1 MKLLELRQ
9 KTKKISRIVSIL
21 LFFLIALFALYS
33 SFMKFSNSKISEI
46 SQQITDSIKE
56 KYGID
61 VKLENIRIRF
71 SPLITNSEIH
81 LKKGEISHSGEKFA
95 EINDCAASGFGS
107 ILFSDTKKISLKC
120 GNTVFYADNYRKI
133 LNFFNKIKSEE
144 DSGNKDAE
152 KNGKTGKSFSFST
165 DAEVLFKG
173 NSFKYEVE
181 SEISHES
188 GRIFLQESEDEG
200 IIEINFYPAL
210 KKALV
215 RLDGMDL
222 NRYREIIKNK
232 TTLDIPEGSANA
244 VIIANKEN
252 RTITFENDISI
263 KNLSFFHPVIDS
275 NPFTIPM
282 FRFSGEIIAN
292 MDEKTVSIQDSE
304 VSLGGI
310 DAVFS
315 GSYSKKSKEF
325 SIETKSATLN
335 KLETL
340 IHDETFANYLFG
352 GNLELF
358 VAYSKKDEEEPLF
371 SVSGNLVDPKQL
383 SDRLDYLKGT
393 FEYTFTNNDG
403 TKRSIVVGESN
414 PDFTPITLIPEHLI
428 WAVVVSEDAGFF
440 VHKGVDFQELD
451 AAVKDNIKNHKMRG
465 GSTITQQLAKNLF
478 LNRDKTLLRKFRE
491 VLLAIEL
498 DATLSKERLL
508 EIYLNIIEWA
518 PGIFGISQA
527 ARYYFGKEP
536 PELTPMESAYLAS
549 VIPGPSK
556 YHYQFL
562 TKNISENW
570 YKNLVR
576 ILTIMN
582 ETGHLSAEECIRAL
596 GQTLVFREKEESL
609 QNSNP
614 ETPNH

>member
-1 MKLLELRQ
+1 MSIKQ
-9 KTKKISRIVSIL
+9 KINRRIPAAKKISRIVSIL

-33 SFMKFSNSKISEI
+33 SLIKFSDSKISEI
-46 SQQITDSIKE
+46 SQQITDSIKK

-81 LKKGEISHSGEKFA
+81 LKKGEISYSGEKFA
-95 EINDCAASGFGS
+95 EINDCTADGFAS

-120 GNTVFYADNYRKI
+120 VSTIFYADNYRKI
-133 LNFFNKIKSEE
+133 LDFFNEIKSAGT
-144 DSGNKDAE
+144 SVNKDAE
-152 KNGKTGKSFSFST
+152 KNEKTGKSFSFST
-165 DAEVLFKG
+165 DVNVLFGG
-173 NSFKYEVE
+173 NSFKYEVD
-181 SEISHES
+181 SEISHEN
-188 GRIFLQESEDEG
+188 GRIFLQESENG
-200 IIEINFYPAL
+200 GTIEINLYPAL

-222 NRYREIIKNK
+222 NHYREIIKSR
-232 TTLDIPEGSANA
+232 TTFDVPEGGANA

-252 RTITFENDISI
+252 KTITFENDISV

-282 FRFSGEIIAN
+282 FRFSGKIVAN

-310 DAVFS
+310 DALIS
-315 GSYSKKSKEF
+315 GNYSKSSKEF
-325 SIETKSATLN
+325 SIQTKFISLN

-340 IHDETFANYLFG
+340 IHDETFENYLFG

-358 VAYSKKDEEEPLF
+358 ATYSEKDDEEPLF

-414 PDFTPITLIPEHLI
+414 PRFTPISLIPEHLI

-465 GSTITQQLAKNLF
+465 GSTIPQQLAKNLF

-527 ARYYFGKEP
+527 AQYYFGKEP
-536 PELTPMESAYLAS
+536 SELTPLESAYLAS

-582 ETGHLSAEECIRAL
+582 ETGHLSAEECIKAL
-596 GQTLVFREKEESL
+596 GQTLIFREDKEIQE
-609 QNSNP
+609 
-614 ETPNH
+614 